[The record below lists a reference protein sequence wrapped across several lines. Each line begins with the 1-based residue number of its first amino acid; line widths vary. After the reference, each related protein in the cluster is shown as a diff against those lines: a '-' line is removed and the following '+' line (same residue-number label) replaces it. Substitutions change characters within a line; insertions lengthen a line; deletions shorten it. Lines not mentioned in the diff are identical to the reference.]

1 MLLLQLL
8 LSCSLV
14 LSWMHR
20 LGIDL
25 VHMNGLLVHWSLWGP
40 RCLIALG
47 PCLGRVALHLGH
59 RRIGVTVAGGG
70 QAHVGTHP

>member
-20 LGIDL
+20 LGINL
-25 VHMNGLLVHWSLWGP
+25 VHMNGLLVHWSLLRP

-47 PCLGRVALHLGH
+47 SCLGRVALHL
-59 RRIGVTVAGGG
+59 
-70 QAHVGTHP
+70 